1 MGEPVL
7 ASAITTLSTALIML
21 IAENKF
27 IYKFGVMLIMMVV
40 HSSVGS
46 FVVFMVLCDCFGP
59 SSTCKRRSRIFSAHV
74 ATK

>member
-40 HSSVGS
+40 HSSAGS
-46 FVVFMVLCDCFGP
+46 FVVFMVLDCFGP

>member
-27 IYKFGVMLIMMVV
+27 IYKFGVMLIMTVV
-40 HSSVGS
+40 HSSIGS
-46 FVVFMVLCDCFGP
+46 FVVFLVLCDCFGP
-59 SSTCKRRSRIFSAHV
+59 LQLILEEAL
-74 ATK
+74 